1 MQRISINKSVL
12 AHPLRLAI
20 ALGVCIFLLFSQ
32 GMPAYSATSA
42 PQAGEASLNQ
52 IEKESQKII
61 RADKPVPSTL
71 EETTKRAQQGI
82 NEVQGSGDAEKM
94 SRPENTQ
101 QEESVEKKLDRAFKN
116 IKGQD

>member
-1 MQRISINKSVL
+1 MQRISINKPIL
-12 AHPLRLAI
+12 ARPLRLAI
-20 ALGVCIFLLFSQ
+20 ALCACVFLLFSH

-42 PQAGEASLNQ
+42 PQEGEASLNQ
-52 IEKESQKII
+52 IEKESQKVI
-61 RADKPVPSTL
+61 RADQPVPSTL
-71 EETTKRAQQGI
+71 EETTKRAQQGS
-82 NEVQGSGDAEKM
+82 NAVQGGSDIEKM